1 MYPVAEVLMEC
12 TGDARWDQAQA
23 EYVARQLPAEQGGK
37 WEAYSC
43 GTHWHVREIAPTE
56 QVWDSNGDL
65 W

>member
-1 MYPVAEVLMEC
+1 MEC

-56 QVWDSNGDL
+56 QVWDSNGNL